1 MQCVI
6 VVDQIGF
13 ENILLKHLASK
24 MYSSENSIETKVSLL
39 ALHQKVWNDTQPK
52 VSELKPSP
60 AKICKNTEFKSQR
73 RCCLVMLKTL

>member
-13 ENILLKHLASK
+13 ENILLKHLVSK

-39 ALHQKVWNDTQPK
+39 ALHQK
-52 VSELKPSP
+52 
-60 AKICKNTEFKSQR
+60 A
-73 RCCLVMLKTL
+73 